1 MRGRPASAILAA
13 QVRGANR
20 RHERRMLGIAAPT
33 IGFIVVFFALPLCLF
48 LFRSIDN
55 PEVHNT
61 LSRTLGALGDWDR
74 KSLPDERAFAA
85 LVSDLSAARGTPQ
98 LTTLARRLNYDMAG
112 FRSIIIRTARL
123 ADEAAPPFKE
133 WLTARE
139 PAWGDIATWGAIR
152 NEAAPLTDF
161 YLLGAL
167 DLRRA
172 AGGDIV
178 RVDSQNAVFLDLFAR
193 TFWIS
198 FTVTAL
204 CLLIGFPVA
213 AVIAHA
219 KPETANVLLILVLL
233 PFWSSLLVRATAWI
247 ILLQDEGLVN
257 QALVAIGLIDHP
269 VKLIFNRI
277 GLTISMTHV
286 LLPFMILP
294 LTSVLKG
301 IPREHMRAAASLG
314 ARPVEAFFRVYLPQ
328 ALPGVVAGSTLVFV
342 ISLGYYVAP
351 ALVGGPGDQMIGY
364 FVAYF
369 TSSTANWGMASALGT
384 ILLAIVALLYLS
396 LARLVGFDRLK
407 VR

>member
-1 MRGRPASAILAA
+1 MALPATASLAA
-13 QVRGANR
+13 QVRRADR
-20 RHERRMLGIAAPT
+20 RHERLMLGLAAPT
-33 IGFIVVFFALPLCLF
+33 IGFILVLFALPLCLF

-61 LSRTLGALGDWDR
+61 LSRTLAALESWDR
-74 KSLPDERAFAA
+74 RALPDEPAFAA
-85 LVSDLSAARGTPQ
+85 LVADLNAAQGKPE
-98 LTTLARRLNYDMAG
+98 LNTLARRLNYDVSG

-123 ADEAAPPFKE
+123 SADATAPYKE
-133 WLTARE
+133 FLIARE
-139 PAWGDIATWGAIR
+139 AAWGDIAYWGAIR
-152 NEAAPLTDF
+152 NEWARLTDF

-167 DLRRA
+167 DLRRTTD
-172 AGGDIV
+172 GHIV
-178 RVDSQNAVFLDLFAR
+178 RTDPQNALFLDLFAR

-198 FTVTAL
+198 LTVTFF
-204 CLLIGFPVA
+204 CLVIGFPVA

-219 KPETANVLLILVLL
+219 KPDTANMLLILVLL

-247 ILLQDEGLVN
+247 ILLQDGGLVN
-257 QALVAIGLIDHP
+257 QALIALGFIERP

-294 LTSVLKG
+294 LYSVLKG

-314 ARPVEAFFRVYLPQ
+314 APPAVAFLRVYLPQ
-328 ALPGVVAGSTLVFV
+328 ALPGIIAGSTLVFV
-342 ISLGYYVAP
+342 VSLGYYVAP
-351 ALVGGPGDQMIGY
+351 ALVGGPSDQMIGY

-369 TSSTANWGMASALGT
+369 TSSTANWGMASALGS
-384 ILLAIVALLYLS
+384 ILLVIVAILYLS
-396 LARLVGFDRLK
+396 LARVVGFDRLR